1 MRLKYILSI
10 LIFFILQRA
19 HSQNCTLSVGLASS
33 GNTICS
39 GNSVLLSATP
49 LAGKAP
55 YIYIW
60 STGETSSS
68 INVNKAGTYSVSI
81 SDQTPGCLPVTKS
94 IAISVS
100 STPGQPVVQSQTI
113 CPNSS
118 ATLSA
123 TAPGG
128 TYQWYDSSSGGNFL
142 GTGVTFTTPLLT
154 QATSYYV
161 ETTLGGCTSSRTAV
175 TVNITGN
182 PVTHGAT
189 VCSGGQAV
197 LSAGGGQSYTWY
209 AASDTDT
216 PLGTGPNFTTP
227 PLTQTTVYYVAAV
240 INGCPGTLIP
250 VTASVSPPPPPP
262 TSSNTTVCY
271 GMTATVHASIQYGEI
286 DWFDVPSGGEPLITS
301 PDFTTPPLTAT
312 TTYYVQASAN
322 GCESGRTPVTITVEP
337 LPAAPVTQNVAICAG
352 SSAVLTAAS
361 PGNYCQ
367 WLDAATGKILA
378 GGNTFTTPVLSSS
391 TTYYVRAVNGGCVSA
406 AIPVSVSVNLPPP
419 APTAASILTCSGSKA
434 TLSATAPGGNYQW
447 YDSPTGGNLLAT
459 SDSFTTPS
467 LTENTTYYVQTTAGG
482 CISPRSAVIAAVMPA
497 IQAPSAANVTVCAG
511 SPAVLA
517 ASGAGGEYNWY
528 DSAIGG
534 NLLFTGKI
542 FVTQPLIAT
551 TNFYVEITNEGCISA
566 RSIVTA
572 TVIPYPLS
580 PVVNGTTICPGSTA
594 VLKANAPA
602 AGVLS
607 WYDSAIGGNLLAT
620 GNTFTTPPLSASIIY
635 YVENTAG
642 SCASQRVP
650 VRVSVYIVPNTQFL
664 YPSEI
669 IFTSA
674 NNPLPSINNTYG
686 GTFSASPTGLVFV
699 STKTGQINAA
709 ASAPGKYIITFAGN
723 DPCNSTFSSNIIV
736 AQPITKGFEYGGP
749 FCQAGNNPLPAL
761 PAGSTSGA
769 YSASPT
775 GLVFANTTTGE
786 INLAAS
792 KAGTYTIFTTIFT
805 SVGGSTVIDSAEVTI
820 DPQAFV
826 SAGPNQV
833 LPIGTPV
840 QLEGSITGGTT
851 GGTWSGGGGSFFN
864 AKLLNAI
871 YTPLPSETIVKLVL
885 TSNDPPGV
893 CGPQSDTVTVNF
905 GIPPPPPTAV
915 GTAICA
921 GNTASIT
928 AIGHGGTYSW
938 YDAATGGNLLAT
950 GPVYLTPPLTAT
962 TVYYVQ
968 ETINAVASPRTAVTA
983 TVNPIP
989 VAPVVAPQTVCSG
1002 NQASLTAT
1010 GDASGTYQW
1019 YDQAVGGNLLSVND
1033 TFLTSP
1039 LTTNTTYYVQ
1049 SAANGCTGIRTRVD
1063 LPVVASPAITSAAT
1077 SIICSG
1083 NTLVYA
1089 ITANIPSATFSWSR
1103 AQIPG
1108 ISNPAVNGQISAS
1121 INETLINTSH
1131 NDINVTY
1138 LIIPFANGCQG
1149 PVFSYIVTVH
1159 STNII
1164 TSPHA
1169 TTICTAS
1176 SSDYAITTNSQG
1188 VEFYWSRAAV
1198 PGITNAP
1205 VTNQATDTIREL
1217 LFNTTNAPIN
1227 VNYIIT
1233 YQTNNCNDVPF
1244 NLTVTVNPTISV
1256 TSAAFGSACS
1266 GVPQNFTITSN
1277 VPSATFSWKRYAVP
1291 HISNPAVY
1299 DQTSTT
1305 IGETLLNTGSSDY
1318 NVFYIITPI
1327 AFGCQGY
1334 PFNYIVAVHPQM
1346 PPPVTK
1352 TNSPV
1357 CQGSSITLNTPSI
1370 ENATYLWSGPNG
1382 FASSSQ
1388 NPVIDNV
1395 GPANAGIYYLN
1406 VMLNGCTS
1414 PTDSIKVA
1422 INDPPVANAGGD
1434 TLVCIAVPA
1443 VQLNGKV
1450 SGGATTGIWTTSG
1463 TGTFS
1468 PTGNTLN
1475 AQYIP
1480 SEKDRT
1486 DGYVTLTLTSTS
1498 TDNCNIATSDMIVK
1512 FGQYAAVY
1520 AGDDQKVCSQTTS
1533 VPLSGKITI
1542 PGGGTWSTSGTGTFS
1557 SSPTDL
1563 EARYIP
1569 SADDIK
1575 NDSVT
1580 LTLTASDPGEC
1591 YFATAR
1597 EKIHFLPPPTV
1608 NAGGTR
1614 YVLAGRQITLE
1625 PVVSDPKMHYLWSP
1639 DSGINNDTLKNPEIT
1654 GDIDRIYTLT
1664 VTDSLG
1670 CVSQDKTFI
1679 KVSPKLVI
1687 PNTFTPNGDGI
1698 NDKWDIEGLIAYSTA
1713 TVDVFSRYGGKVFHS
1728 IGYSTSWDGTYA
1740 GKALPIGVYYYVID
1754 TKVYG
1759 QVLSGWVAIL
1769 R

>member
-1 MRLKYILSI
+1 MVL
-10 LIFFILQRA
+10 
-19 HSQNCTLSVGLASS
+19 TSS

-39 GNSVLLSATP
+39 GNRVQLTVTP
-49 LAGKAP
+49 AGGIAP
-55 YIYIW
+55 YVYIW
-60 STGETSSS
+60 STGETTPS
-68 INVNKAGTYSVSI
+68 ISVNKGDTYTVSVS
-81 SDQTPGCLPVTKS
+81 DNTPGCQPVTKS
-94 IAISVS
+94 VVVVVSAI
-100 STPGQPVVQSQTI
+100 PDQPVVQGQTI
-113 CPNSS
+113 CANSS
-118 ATLSA
+118 ATLAA
-123 TAPGG
+123 TSPGG
-128 TYQWYDSSSGGNFL
+128 TYQWYDAATSGNFL
-142 GTGVTFTTPLLT
+142 GSGANFTTPLLT
-154 QATSYYV
+154 QPTTFYV
-161 ETTLGGCTSSRTAV
+161 ETTLNGCTSARTAV

-182 PVTHGAT
+182 PVVHGAT

-197 LSAGGGQSYTWY
+197 LSAAGGSSYTWY
-209 AASDTDT
+209 AASDVNT
-216 PLGTGPNFTTP
+216 PLSTGPNFTTP

-250 VTASVSPPPPPP
+250 VTASVSPPPVAP
-262 TSSNTTVCY
+262 TSANTTVCY
-271 GMTATVHASIQYGEI
+271 GTAATVHASLQYGEI
-286 DWFDVPSGGEPLITS
+286 DWFDIPAGGEPLITS
-301 PDFTTPPLTAT
+301 PDFTTPPLTVT

-337 LPAAPVTQNVAICAG
+337 LPAAPITQNVAICAG
-352 SSAVLTAAS
+352 SSAVLTAS
-361 PGNYCQ
+361 SSGNYCQ
-367 WLDAATGKILA
+367 WLDATTGKILA
-378 GGNTFTTPVLSSS
+378 GGNTFNTPVLSSS

-406 AIPVSVSVNLPPP
+406 EVPVSVSVNLPPT
-419 APTAASILTCSGSKA
+419 APTAAGILTCSGSSA
-434 TLSATAPGGNYQW
+434 TLTATAPGGTYQW

-459 SDSFTTPS
+459 GDNYATPPI
-467 LTENTTYYVQTTAGG
+467 TKNTTYYVQTTLGG
-482 CISPRSAVIAAVMPA
+482 CISQRTAVTAAVLPA
-497 IQAPSAANVTVCAG
+497 IQAPLVANVTVCEG

-517 ASGAGGEYNWY
+517 ASGTDGEYNWY
-528 DSAIGG
+528 DSANGG
-534 NLLFTGKI
+534 KLLFTGKI
-542 FVTQPLIAT
+542 FVTAPLFAT
-551 TNFYVEITNEGCISA
+551 TNFYVEITNDGCISQ
-566 RSIVTA
+566 RSPVTVA
-572 TVIPYPLS
+572 VIPYPS
-580 PVVNGTTICPGSTA
+580 APIVKGTTICPGSST
-594 VLKANAPA
+594 VLTANASA
-602 AGVLS
+602 IGVLS
-607 WYDSAIGGNLLAT
+607 WYDSAIDGNLLAT
-620 GNTFTTPPLSASIIY
+620 GNTFKTPPLSASATY

-642 SCASQRVP
+642 SCASLRVP
-650 VRVSVYIVPNTQFL
+650 VTVSVYIVPNTEFL
-664 YPSEI
+664 YPTEI

-674 NNPLPSINNTYG
+674 NNPSPSINNTYG
-686 GTFSASPTGLVFV
+686 GTFSASPSGLVFV
-699 STKTGQINAA
+699 NNKTGQINAA
-709 ASAPGKYIITFAGN
+709 GSTPGKYTITFSGN
-723 DPCNSTFSSNIIV
+723 DPCNSIFSSNIII

-761 PAGSTSGA
+761 PAGATTGNF
-769 YSASPT
+769 SAKPA
-775 GLVFANTTTGE
+775 GLVFASTATGE

-792 KAGTYTIFTTIFT
+792 KAGTYTVFT
-805 SVGGSTVIDSAEVTI
+805 SVTISGAAVVDSALVAI
-820 DPQAFV
+820 DPQAYI
-826 SAGPNQV
+826 SAGPNQI

-840 QLEGSITGGTT
+840 QLAGSITGGTT
-851 GGTWSGGGGSFFN
+851 GGTWAGGAGSFSN
-864 AKLLNAI
+864 PKLLNAI
-871 YTPLPSETIVKLVL
+871 YTPLPNETIVKLVL

-905 GIPPPPPTAV
+905 GILPPAPTAV

-928 AIGHGGTYSW
+928 AIGHGGIYSW
-938 YDAATGGNLLAT
+938 YNAATGGNLLAT
-950 GPVYLTPPLTAT
+950 GPVYITPPLMAT
-962 TVYYVQ
+962 TTYYVQ
-968 ETINAVASPRTAVTA
+968 ETLNAVASPRTAVTA

-1010 GDASGTYQW
+1010 GDPSGTYQW
-1019 YDQAVGGNLLSVND
+1019 YDESVGGNLLSVSD
-1033 TFLTSP
+1033 TFLTPP

-1049 SAANGCTGIRTRVD
+1049 SAANGCTGMRTKVD
-1063 LPVVASPAITSAAT
+1063 LPVVASPVITSLAT
-1077 SIICSG
+1077 NVICSG
-1083 NTLVYA
+1083 ITLNYT

-1103 AQIPG
+1103 APVAG
-1108 ISNPAVNGQISAS
+1108 ISNAAVSGQTSAS

-1131 NDINVTY
+1131 NDVNVTY
-1138 LIIPFANGCQG
+1138 LITPYANGCQG
-1149 PVFSYIVTVH
+1149 PVFSYVVTVH
-1159 STNII
+1159 STDII

-1176 SSDYAITTNSQG
+1176 SSDYAITTNSPG
-1188 VEFYWSRAAV
+1188 VEFYWNRAAV
-1198 PGITNAP
+1198 PGITNAA
-1205 VTNQATDTIREL
+1205 VTKQATDTIREL

-1227 VNYIIT
+1227 VNYTIT
-1233 YQTNNCNDVPF
+1233 YQANNCNDIPF

-1299 DQTSTT
+1299 NQTSTT
-1305 IGETLLNTGSSDY
+1305 ISETLLNTGSADY
-1318 NVFYIITPI
+1318 NVFYIITPL

-1346 PPPVTK
+1346 PPPVIK
-1352 TNSPV
+1352 SNSPV

-1370 ENATYLWSGPNG
+1370 ENATYLWTGPNG
-1382 FASSSQ
+1382 FTSSSQ
-1388 NPVIDNV
+1388 NAVVDNV

-1414 PTDSIKVA
+1414 PTDSVTIG
-1422 INDPPVANAGGD
+1422 INNPPATNAGLD
-1434 TLVCIAVPA
+1434 TLVCVAVPA

-1468 PTGNTLN
+1468 PSGNTLN

-1512 FGQYAAVY
+1512 FGQYVAVY
-1520 AGDDQKVCSQTTS
+1520 AGDDQTVCSQTTS
-1533 VPLSGKITI
+1533 VPLKGKITI
-1542 PGGGTWSTSGTGTFS
+1542 PGGGVWSTSGTGTFS
-1557 SSPTDL
+1557 SPSTDL
-1563 EARYIP
+1563 EARYVP

-1580 LTLTASDPGEC
+1580 LTLTANNPGEC
-1591 YFATAR
+1591 YFATGR
-1597 EKIHFLPPPTV
+1597 QKIHFLPPPTV

-1625 PVVSDPKMHYLWSP
+1625 PTVSDPKVHYLWTPNS
-1639 DSGINNDTLKNPEIT
+1639 SINNDTLKNPEIT
-1654 GDIDRIYTLT
+1654 GDVDRTYTLT

-1698 NDKWDIEGLIAYSTA
+1698 NDKWDIEGLIAYSNA
-1713 TVDVFSRYGGKVFHS
+1713 TVDVFTRYGVNIFHS
-1728 IGYSTSWDGTYA
+1728 IGYDISWDGTFG
-1740 GKALPIGVYYYVID
+1740 GKPLPVGVYYYKID
-1754 TKVYG
+1754 TKEYG
-1759 QVLSGWVAIL
+1759 QVLSGWVAII